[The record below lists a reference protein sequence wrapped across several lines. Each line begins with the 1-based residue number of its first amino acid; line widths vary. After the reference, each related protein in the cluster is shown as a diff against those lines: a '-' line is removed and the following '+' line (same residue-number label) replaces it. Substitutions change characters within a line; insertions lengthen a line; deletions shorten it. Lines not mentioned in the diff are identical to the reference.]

1 MENLKEII
9 QLTPT
14 EKKVRKALIK
24 FAAAKRTVAYQALSN
39 IADLGLEMQY
49 DIHVEMM
56 STMLSNVSCFEL
68 QEGRPLLS
76 AVVINSNK
84 EHQGNG
90 FFKLCAE
97 KETELKELLNCESL
111 SPNIKQK
118 LEFSAARIKDCY
130 DFWSDKE
137 RLNSNREK
145 EVHLDN
151 YNI

>member
-1 MENLKEII
+1 MENSKEVI
-9 QLTPT
+9 QLNPT

-49 DIHVEMM
+49 DIHVDMM
-56 STMLSNVSCFEL
+56 STMLSNISSFEL

-84 EHQGNG
+84 EHQGDG

-97 KETELKELLNCESL
+97 KENELKQLLKCETL
-111 SPNIKQK
+111 SPTIKQK
-118 LEFSAARIKDCY
+118 LEFSKARIKDCY

-137 RLNSNREK
+137 RLDLNRDK
-145 EVHLDN
+145 EIHLN
-151 YNI
+151 N

>member
-1 MENLKEII
+1 MEHSKEKI

-14 EKKVRKALIK
+14 EKRVRKALIK

-90 FFKLCAE
+90 FFKLCTE
-97 KETELKELLNCESL
+97 KENELKELLNCESL
-111 SPNIKQK
+111 SPSIKQK
-118 LEFSAARIKDCY
+118 LEFSAARIKDCF

-137 RLNSNREK
+137 RLDLNRDK
-145 EVHLDN
+145 EIHLDN
-151 YNI
+151 